1 MNKILK
7 WVLIGLG
14 IAVVVFGIAMVAFR
28 GLVGQPEFMMG
39 GWELGFHRP
48 FGGMMFGMGLF
59 MLFRLLL
66 GGTVLGLA
74 VFGLIMLIRGHKSLP
89 DNKAAHTMPETQPA
103 VEKAE
108 PQRTCVKCSQPLQAE
123 WKNCPYCG
131 KKQ

>member
-1 MNKILK
+1 MNKVLK

-14 IAVVVFGIAMVAFR
+14 IAVVVIGIAMVAFR
-28 GLVGQPEFMMG
+28 GFMGRPEFMMG
-39 GWELGFHRP
+39 GRGLGFHRP

-59 MLFRLLL
+59 MLFRVLL

-74 VFGLIMLIRGHKSLP
+74 VFGLISLFRRHKSVAV
-89 DNKAAHTMPETQPA
+89 NTAAPTVSETQA
-103 VEKAE
+103 VVENVT
-108 PQRTCVKCSQPLQAE
+108 PQRTCVKCSQPLQPD

>member
-1 MNKILK
+1 MNKVLK

-28 GLVGQPEFMMG
+28 GFVGRPELMMG
-39 GWELGFHRP
+39 GRVLGFHRP
-48 FGGMMFGMGLF
+48 FSGMMFGMGLF
-59 MLFRLLL
+59 MLFRVLL

-74 VFGLIMLIRGHKSLP
+74 VFGLIALFRPHKSLQA
-89 DNKAAHTMPETQPA
+89 NAAVPTVPVVPETQA
-103 VEKAE
+103 EVE
-108 PQRTCVKCSQPLQAE
+108 PQRICLKCSQPLQPD

>member
-1 MNKILK
+1 MNKVLK

-14 IAVVVFGIAMVAFR
+14 IALVVLFVTMLAFR
-28 GLVGQPEFMMG
+28 GFGMRPSFMMG
-39 GWELGFHRP
+39 GRELGFHRP

-59 MLFRLLL
+59 MMFRILL

-74 VFGLIMLIRGHKSLP
+74 VFGLISLFRRQKSIP
-89 DNKAAHTMPETQPA
+89 VNPVKTTPPETQTVP
-103 VEKAE
+103 VNIE
-108 PQRTCVKCSQPLQAE
+108 PQRTCIKCSQPLQSD